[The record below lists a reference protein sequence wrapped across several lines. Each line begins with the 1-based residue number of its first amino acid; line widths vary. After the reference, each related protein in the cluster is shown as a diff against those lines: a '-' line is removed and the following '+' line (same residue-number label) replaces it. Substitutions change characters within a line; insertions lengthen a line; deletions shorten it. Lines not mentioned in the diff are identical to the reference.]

1 MEAAAGR
8 LPSMKGQQ
16 PFETVVAPHRATCD
30 RRMGGYLGGVDAT
43 CRPLLLEA
51 AA

>member
-8 LPSMKGQQ
+8 PPSMKGQQ
-16 PFETVVAPHRATCD
+16 PFETAVANRATCD
-30 RRMGGYLGGVDAT
+30 RRMGGYLGGADAT
-43 CRPLLLEA
+43 CLPLLLEA